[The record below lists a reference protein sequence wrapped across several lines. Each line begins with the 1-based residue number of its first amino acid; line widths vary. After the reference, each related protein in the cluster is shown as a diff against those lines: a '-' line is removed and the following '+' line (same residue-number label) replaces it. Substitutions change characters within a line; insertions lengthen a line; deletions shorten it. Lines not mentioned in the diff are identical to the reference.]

1 MTTGI
6 TIFGIDLSYLL
17 CGLAAVCALA
27 LLLIIILLVKTS
39 RLKKKYR
46 MFMKGENGKSLEK
59 TFVKH
64 FEEMERIEENHKIL
78 DEEMGRLKDKLQL
91 SYSKM
96 HILKYN
102 AFKEMGGETS
112 FAIALLDHKNNGI
125 VLNAMSNRYGSYMYA
140 KEIKDGHSEVA
151 LSKEE
156 QIVLEDCMNQ

>member
-1 MTTGI
+1 
-6 TIFGIDLSYLL
+6 
-17 CGLAAVCALA
+17 
-27 LLLIIILLVKTS
+27 
-39 RLKKKYR
+39 
-46 MFMKGENGKSLEK
+46 MKGENGKSLEK

-64 FEEMERIEENHKIL
+64 FDELERIEENHKIL

-96 HILKYN
+96 QVLKYN

-112 FAIALLDHKNNGI
+112 FAIALLDHRNNGI

-140 KEIKDGHSEVA
+140 KEIKDGRSEVA

-156 QIVLEDCMNQ
+156 QIVLEDCMNK

>member
-6 TIFGIDLSYLL
+6 TIFGIDLFYIL
-17 CGLAAVCALA
+17 CGLAGVCILA
-27 LLLIIILLVKTS
+27 LLLIVVLLVKTS
-39 RLKKKYR
+39 GLKKKYR

-64 FEEMERIEENHKIL
+64 FDELERIEENHKIL
-78 DEEMGRLKDKLQL
+78 DEEMGR
-91 SYSKM
+91 
-96 HILKYN
+96 LKYN

-112 FAIALLDHKNNGI
+112 FAIALLDHRNNGI

-140 KEIKDGHSEVA
+140 KEIKEGRSEVA

-156 QIVLEDCMNQ
+156 QIVLEDCMNK